1 MSQKPRKILKWTIPF
16 AVLSIACATAGLAS
30 GCKRSNGHTHTYQWT
45 YEENGTEHWKACP
58 ADGVELEGS
67 RGEHVFVGGE
77 CECGA
82 HQPPVEKKYG
92 SVKGTVKLHKNGGY
106 ESDFSN
112 VVIDMGDDVNPV
124 FDKNTGEF
132 TVANVEAGKNYTLS
146 VTKPGYKTYS
156 VSVQVEENQEAT
168 IGGTRG
174 IILEYEV
181 FGLLIGWDSELHDF
195 SHVNEADP
203 YIKFKENEGN
213 KSFNVISND
222 SYTDVAATLKVK
234 YGNSTHDWHIQCVA
248 FKFEDGKHL
257 AVRYR
262 ADKSSIEIANNM
274 WDKDGLKPADTLF
287 GSDAGLDEKFGEKD
301 IHVFTEAENAA
312 LKGEGLDLTA
322 VLNDGKLYVLFN
334 GVYVYSYQLPDGYA
348 EKKAQV
354 VYGAFDPASNAI
366 FNYNITENL
375 PVLKSALEID
385 VTNPQDGTECT
396 VTAAPQKE
404 KYEFGEQIELTFTA
418 PEGYK
423 LDTLTVNGE
432 DKYSAVSE
440 GKLTV
445 IADRA
450 AIEVNAKFAKEE
462 PVALNLTVKS
472 KKLGTTTK
480 LAQGTEVTLSGIA
493 DKFIV
498 DANGKITGSV
508 VKGRYT
514 VSVDK
519 HASKEIVI
527 NEDTTEVEL
536 EYDSFKI
543 VRWDTEGHDLTHVN
557 DAESYIEFKGPGA
570 SMNVVTKEQ
579 LYDDVSVSILI
590 KSDYTTDNGRQ
601 QGVILQFEDGKAAI
615 LNINIDG
622 TPRLQ
627 FRPELFSDDNDPAVG
642 LRTAFVFPPQSSNW
656 IEFKNVTPAE
666 VKKYKLEDEDKNG
679 IKLTLQRRGAELY
692 TFIDGVFKGKAE
704 LPAEYAD
711 DKAGVGLFAFGAVKG
726 TKWNFEVSENVSD
739 IDVNVTDITEDN
751 AGGKLSISE
760 NVTLGG
766 TVTITVTP
774 DASHVLGKL
783 EISGEITPEPGPGG
797 TYTFVATEKSYTVKA
812 IFAEKPSQKAEA
824 NVSGIDIG
832 NVVSALAD
840 GTVVTFTPESGSA
853 VNLAVTN
860 GKVSGVLLPGTYTAA
875 ASGYYG
881 AKVTVGAD
889 GTFKDLT
896 DGITFHKI
904 IFVYNFPKEGGINP
918 NGDDSSVD
926 YSKVASEGKL
936 KATANCTMYEWLLNE
951 VEGDKAFTVTL
962 KDGNGT
968 QAIFASFEDFHDGPY
983 KHGVHYALVPEGDG
997 YKVYVPGGEWF
1008 KGVQQNHSGAW
1019 ELGNGE
1025 EYGNPIS
1032 STLASNYK
1040 KGTLT
1045 FTLARQGSLIYVILG
1060 NQILVTYNMGNYAN
1074 NNLRFAVY
1082 AEEAKTNYEIP
1093 FKLEDTS
1100 DVLARISTAMNSELT
1115 GYLGTWN
1122 YTEGTGGAR
1131 NTVSVSGRGLATFKQ
1146 TDAVKES
1153 LTFKLAAK
1161 NADGDQGIMYRFANG
1176 KYVAVRFQ
1184 GGDNNH
1190 IQYTCDTTLFSDNWL
1205 VGWGNNFKLN
1215 EDEMAAVKGDGLDI
1229 TYIRD
1234 GNIFYVYAGS
1244 RLLDVRKIGNEYA
1257 EAKGEMSLLIW
1268 SGKGVAFEYEH
1279 KTGDAASVPAADVH
1293 YSASVTVKG
1302 GTYHGYD
1309 VSLDKQ
1315 LVKNGESVT
1324 LTIKTGANWGAA
1336 WSWFPSSVIVNGKEK
1351 FVSADM
1357 VSNGANHLTYTL
1369 TLDNI
1374 TENTVIEV
1382 EITEGTTIQNGVVVT
1397 VKDGV
1402 GGTAVSDSGVNGYY
1416 WNDGCEIYM
1425 TPENNYEIESI
1436 TVDDGEPVT
1445 NGWTP
1450 DEGNSRFVYVL
1461 PDPIT
1466 KPTVVVVTYKLVE
1479 TTPEVTE

>member
-1 MSQKPRKILKWTIPF
+1 MSQKSRKILKWTIPF
-16 AVLSIACATAGLAS
+16 AVLSFACATAGLAS
-30 GCKRSNGHTHTYQWT
+30 GCKPDNGHTHTYEWT
-45 YEENGTEHWKACP
+45 YEEGGTEHWKACP

-82 HQPPVEKKYG
+82 HEPQVEKKYG
-92 SVKGTVKLHKNGGY
+92 SVKGTVKLHKNGDY
-106 ESDFSN
+106 ESDYSD

-124 FDKNTGEF
+124 LDRTTGEL
-132 TVANVEAGKNYTLS
+132 TIANVEAGKKHTLS
-146 VTKPGYKTYS
+146 VSKPGYQTYS
-156 VSVQVEENQEAT
+156 VKVQVEENQEVT
-168 IGGTRG
+168 LGGTRG
-174 IILEYEV
+174 IVLEYDV

-195 SHVNEADP
+195 EHANDADP
-203 YIKFKENEGN
+203 YIRFKENEGGKTLN
-213 KSFNVISND
+213 AISND

-234 YGNSTHDWHIQCVA
+234 YGNSTHDWHLQCVA
-248 FKFEDGKHL
+248 FRFEDGKHL
-257 AVRYR
+257 AMRYR
-262 ADKSSIEIANNM
+262 ADKNSIEIANNM
-274 WDKDGLKPADTLF
+274 RSPEGLKPEDTLF
-287 GSDAGLDEKFGEKD
+287 GSDAGLNNYGEKD
-301 IHVFTEAENAA
+301 IHIFTEAENTA

-322 VLNDGKLYVLFN
+322 VLSDGKLYVLFN

-348 EKKAQV
+348 EKKAQI
-354 VYGAFDPASNAI
+354 VYAAFDPASNAI
-366 FNYNITENL
+366 FNYKITEAL
-375 PVLKSALEID
+375 PVLESALDID
-385 VTNPQDGTECT
+385 VTNPEDGTECT
-396 VTAAPQKE
+396 VTAEPKQD
-404 KYEFGEQIELTFTA
+404 KYEFGEQIQLTFSA
-418 PEGYK
+418 PDGYK

-445 IADRA
+445 IADRETIA
-450 AIEVNAKFAKEE
+450 VDAKFAKEE
-462 PVALNLTVKS
+462 PVAIDITVKS
-472 KKLGTTTK
+472 KKMGTTVN
-480 LAQGTEVTLSGIA
+480 LAQGTEVTLSGIT

-508 VKGRYT
+508 IKGRYT
-514 VSVDK
+514 VSVDGYI
-519 HASKEIVI
+519 SKEIVI
-527 NEDTTEVEL
+527 DENTTEITL
-536 EYDSFKI
+536 EYDAFEVLI
-543 VRWDTEGHDLTHVN
+543 HDQDCHDFSHVN
-557 DAESYIEFKGPGA
+557 DDNPYIFMTHSETTSGKTFD
-570 SMNVVTKEQ
+570 VLTKEGFANVAATLRVEFNNSKNNMHTQ
-579 LYDDVSVSILI
+579 GIILRYDDGKHVIVRYHNGDQANGNIQYVNSAWDACKAENTLFGADAGLNEWGEAPVHTLTSEETAAI
-590 KSDYTTDNGRQ
+590 KDGGLNLTAIINE
-601 QGVILQFEDGKAAI
+601 GVLYVLFDGKYVSSYQ
-615 LNINIDG
+615 L
-622 TPRLQ
+622 
-627 FRPELFSDDNDPAVG
+627 PEG
-642 LRTAFVFPPQSSNW
+642 
-656 IEFKNVTPAE
+656 
-666 VKKYKLEDEDKNG
+666 
-679 IKLTLQRRGAELY
+679 
-692 TFIDGVFKGKAE
+692 
-704 LPAEYAD
+704 YAD
-711 DKAGVGLFAFGAVKG
+711 KKVHVGYFAWDAKGQGEFHYSISETPSVAVA
-726 TKWNFEVSENVSD
+726 
-739 IDVNVTDITEDN
+739 VTDLTEDN
-751 AGGKLSISE
+751 AGGELTVSQ

-766 TVTITVTP
+766 TVTVTVTP
-774 DASHVLGKL
+774 DATHVLDKL
-783 EISGEITPEPGPGG
+783 EISGGIIPEPGSDG

-812 IFAEKPSQKAEA
+812 IFAEKPAQEA
-824 NVSGIDIG
+824 VADVSGVDIG
-832 NVVSALAD
+832 NVVSVMAD
-840 GTVVTFTPESGSA
+840 GTVVTFTPENGSA
-853 VNLAVTN
+853 VNLAVED
-860 GKVSGVLLPGTYTAA
+860 GKVKGTLLPGKYTAA
-875 ASGYYG
+875 VSGYYG
-881 AKVTVGAD
+881 VEVTVGED
-889 GTFKDLT
+889 GAFENLT
-896 DGITFHKI
+896 DGITLHKI
-904 IFVYNFPKEGGINP
+904 IFVYNFPKEGGINS

-936 KATANCTMYEWLLNE
+936 KATADCTMYEWLLNE

-1040 KGTLT
+1040 NGTLT

-1082 AEEAKTNYEIP
+1082 AEEAKTGYEIP
-1093 FKLEDTS
+1093 FNLEDTS
-1100 DVLARISTAMNSELT
+1100 DVLARISTAINSELI
-1115 GYLGTWN
+1115 GYIGTWN

-1131 NTVSVSGRGLATFKQ
+1131 NTVAVSGRGLATFKQ

-1176 KYVAVRFQ
+1176 KYVAVRYQ
-1184 GGDNNH
+1184 GGSNNH
-1190 IQYTCDTTLFSDNWL
+1190 IQYTCDTTLFSDNYL
-1205 VGWGNNFKLN
+1205 VGWGNDFKLN
-1215 EDEMAAVKGDGLDI
+1215 EDEIAAVNGDGLDI

-1279 KTGDAASVPAADVH
+1279 KTGDAASVPAADVR
-1293 YSASVTVKG
+1293 YPASVTVKG
-1302 GTYHGYD
+1302 GDYHGYD

-1324 LTIKTGANWGAA
+1324 LTIRTGASWGAA
-1336 WSWFPSSVIVNGKEK
+1336 WSWFPSSVKVNGIEK

-1357 VSNGANHLTYTL
+1357 VSNSANHLTYTL

-1382 EITEGTTIQNGVVVT
+1382 EITQGTTIQNGVVVT

-1402 GGTAVSDSGVNGYY
+1402 GGTADSDSGVNGYY

-1425 TPENNYEIESI
+1425 TPEGGYEIESI

-1445 NGWTP
+1445 NGWTY
-1450 DEGNSRFVYVL
+1450 DEEKSRYVYAL

-1466 KPTVVVVTYKLVE
+1466 KPTAVVVTYKLVE
-1479 TTPEVTE
+1479 TTPEITE